1 MISKAARDTAA
12 RDRAG
17 WVAVALALA
26 ALRCGGGGGGGDD
39 GPRGQLLVT
48 VQANVA
54 GVNYR
59 LRNATM
65 TGSGAQAFTLAA
77 DGAAQVSMSQALAPG
92 AYTLELEEGWSL
104 ERQMGATFS
113 AVAATLT
120 SPNPVAFSVAA
131 AQVARVG
138 YAFDAGGVD
147 VDLREGADENDDN
160 DD

>member
-1 MISKAARDTAA
+1 VL
-12 RDRAG
+12 G
-17 WVAVALALA
+17 
-26 ALRCGGGGGGGDD
+26 CGGGGGGGDG

-48 VQANVA
+48 VQASVG

-65 TGSGAQAFTLAA
+65 TGSGAQAFTLDTDAA
-77 DGAAQVSMSQALAPG
+77 TQVSMSQALAPG

-113 AVAATLT
+113 AVAATVT
-120 SPNPVAFSVAA
+120 SPNPVSFMVAA

-138 YAFDAGGVD
+138 YAFDASGVD